1 MKHAIMVDY
10 LRLRKEDVVPFQ
22 TTGSNTASPNVISA
36 FVRAG
41 VIQPLLYVATKITD
55 QLTFTNGGNRL
66 DLSMFFMTYGIRLY

>member
-22 TTGSNTASPNVISA
+22 TTGSNTASPNIISA

-55 QLTFTNGGNRL
+55 
-66 DLSMFFMTYGIRLY
+66 